1 MAPPPEDVYC
11 TLLLN
16 DAYLPGALVL
26 AHSLRDGGAK
36 YRLAIMVT
44 LGGVSEA
51 SVTELKK
58 LYDYVIPVDP
68 IYSQSAA
75 NLHLMRR
82 LDLHAALTKINLWK
96 LTQFRKIV
104 YVDADMV
111 ALRAPDELF
120 DVDADFAAAPDAG
133 WPDCFNSGLMV
144 LKPSTDTFDQLTKLA
159 SQGESFDGADQGL
172 LNQHFPNWHRLSFV
186 YNCTIGASVGY
197 QYAPAFKHY
206 GANVSMV
213 HFIGATKPW
222 DRGNVPGLS
231 SSNEPYDKLS
241 GHWWEVYN
249 KHQASSKS
257 SDQSWASKGV
267 SGDYQTKTA
276 DSSSVGGKAAG
287 SSTEAASGPVVSD
300 TAVDGEAPSKAPV
313 ESSKNP
319 AANTEVAREP
329 PIRSIDQPSRSQEN
343 FTHSHYE
350 KFKADGKLG
359 EFVMTKDGPVAQS
372 KYFQTSTETYHIQE
386 YYPDGKPISEN
397 IAAAEEKMAAAK
409 QEPEQFVAGIQ
420 HWDPTKSAPPQHGAP
435 EADKLRIVQY
445 QNEWDKPSSAPFV
458 APTFAPPPKQHL
470 WYEVPGA
477 STQQDA
483 PAKTIFPWES
493 KPRHVT
499 RVFRDVIP
507 PGPQPPVEEL
517 VEEEE
522 VFYDSEEGESTTDP
536 TEVTPA
542 HEEPPLRA
550 LFPWEQKPRTVT
562 RVFAH
567 DTTPQ
572 ARSRPDAAPKYVA
585 GEADETLVGAEEWK
599 NFVSRENKWDTDPA
613 IKDYVLGLRKRRS
626 QASEPPVSPAVL
638 AEVPPITPNP
648 LRQAAPAVVETETE
662 QEPEWDPEA
671 KLEELRR
678 LPPSLLS
685 QLISKMQSS
694 NAPMDDDRGRGRKS
708 VTPKAS
714 MRFPAAYEDAD
725 VKLKEISGLP
735 VDAARARSID
745 SALGSAIDD

>member
-287 SSTEAASGPVVSD
+287 SSTEAASGPVVSQ
-300 TAVDGEAPSKAPV
+300 APV

-507 PGPQPPVEEL
+507 PAPQPPVEEL

-536 TEVTPA
+536 T
-542 HEEPPLRA
+542 
-550 LFPWEQKPRTVT
+550 
-562 RVFAH
+562 
-567 DTTPQ
+567 
-572 ARSRPDAAPKYVA
+572 
-585 GEADETLVGAEEWK
+585 EADETLVGAEEWK

-694 NAPMDDDRGRGRKS
+694 NAPMDDDRGRGRKVIMTQHPGSPTYSDSSTQTDPSSVEDKGVQCACDEEYGEGLPPAHVQPNFEITTQS